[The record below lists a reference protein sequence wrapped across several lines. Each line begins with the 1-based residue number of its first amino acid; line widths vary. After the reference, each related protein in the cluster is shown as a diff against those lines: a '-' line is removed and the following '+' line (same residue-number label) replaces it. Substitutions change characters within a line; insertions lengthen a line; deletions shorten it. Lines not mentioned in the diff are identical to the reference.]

1 MELCHVRDQEIIGTE
16 ESLAKADAILALP
29 SPRSRAEDEALL
41 AEMCREV
48 IGRYKRPLSEQPYL
62 MEGPVAGW
70 STNTIARRFADI
82 LASGRREGDEADR
95 EMIEGLTKLRDQYAS
110 QAKFA
115 DHEAAAYFRDF
126 VRRLEGLLA
135 LAERNLS
142 APPLGGGD
150 EDQGGRSM
158 KSSVDESAGH
168 EMAHE
173 PAVSSGKVLPFPA
186 GWQMRKTTHLNGGR
200 EWFGYGFQCI
210 QEPRLGRIDRYYRN
224 DRDVVRTWKVDGHD
238 CADAAAAWE
247 ALQKPPKF
255 TDAEIECLR
264 QVGDEPADLRKVLP
278 YETYYFL
285 QAKGAVTG
293 LRACQLTEVGRA
305 AIPNPHPE
313 DAGTSGKRGG

>member
-1 MELCHVRDQEIIGTE
+1 MTNHTQGLREAYARIIDHEGYWERLDNLNAAIKSGIASDEQHMELCHVRDQEIIGTE

-150 EDQGGRSM
+150 EDQG
-158 KSSVDESAGH
+158 SSVADSSVQPETT
-168 EMAHE
+168 
-173 PAVSSGKVLPFPA
+173 VSSGKGGLLPCPFC
-186 GWQMRKTTHLNGGR
+186 GGDA
-200 EWFGYGFQCI
+200 E
-210 QEPRLGRIDRYYRN
+210 RIDIE
-224 DRDVVRTWKVDGHD
+224 DGENAGGS
-238 CADAAAAWE
+238 CISCTVCQASSN
-247 ALQKPPKF
+247 
-255 TDAEIECLR
+255 IEFEFKENFVSNWNR
-264 QVGDEPADLRKVLP
+264 RS
-278 YETYYFL
+278 
-285 QAKGAVTG
+285 
-293 LRACQLTEVGRA
+293 
-305 AIPNPHPE
+305 PE